1 MWYRTC
7 QVTPHRLPH
16 GPCLR
21 SKRVDR
27 VATDD
32 RVWRGAANDLLKEDV
47 HILKL
52 PERRFSEH
60 RARLFGDAWRQLPGI
75 EKFHFAHVLK
85 DATNGAPFGVELV
98 IDHLP
103 WRGCRELSQLVKGEV
118 MRIRPR
124 GELATCWRFGVV
136 GEEREAITSAE
147 VGSRFYR
154 FNDTNLFYVK

>member
-1 MWYRTC
+1 M
-7 QVTPHRLPH
+7 
-16 GPCLR
+16 
-21 SKRVDR
+21 
-27 VATDD
+27 
-32 RVWRGAANDLLKEDV
+32 

-136 GEEREAITSAE
+136 GEEREAITSPE

-154 FNDTNLFYVK
+154 FNDTNLFYVKRKPFRLSQMGPRGVFENGENHARANILSGRRQRIAAG